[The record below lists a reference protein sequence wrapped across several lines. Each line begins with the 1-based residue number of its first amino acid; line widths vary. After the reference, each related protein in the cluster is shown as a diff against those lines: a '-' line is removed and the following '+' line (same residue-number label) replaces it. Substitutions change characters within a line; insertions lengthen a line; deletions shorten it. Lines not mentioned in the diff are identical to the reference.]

1 MPQAVNIPLAPMI
14 TPNASPASNLVVTAP
29 AREPKAEEPHSESEE
44 SKQIA
49 LEEFPERQSPG
60 RYIRGAPLHN
70 VIEEEEEQ
78 D

>member
-1 MPQAVNIPLAPMI
+1 M
-14 TPNASPASNLVVTAP
+14 VTAP
-29 AREPKAEEPHSESEE
+29 AREPKAEEPHSEYEE

-49 LEEFPERQSPG
+49 LEEFAERQSPG

-70 VIEEEEEQ
+70 GIEEEEER